1 MNAIYRLLEIPN
13 GPLLLF
19 LFIIFTF
26 GVIAVDIYIVC
37 LLRKRIQEGKD
48 TSDIWFSLFYGILV
62 ELMLF
67 FNIANQLYD
76 LLKYN

>member
-1 MNAIYRLLEIPN
+1 MNAIYRLLDLPD
-13 GPLLLF
+13 GPLNLF
-19 LFIIFTF
+19 LFIIAVFGLIALDTF
-26 GVIAVDIYIVC
+26 VVC

-48 TSDIWFSLFYGILV
+48 TSDYWFSLFYGILV